1 MWLVQVGQAVI
12 QIAASRG
19 LHSINFVRNR
29 EGVDALK
36 EQLKGLG
43 ATHVATYD
51 DLADKAFRDTVK
63 GWTGGKV
70 RLYIHFAVFL
80 TQMLM
85 WFGYHLANK
94 TRSKLHLRPRHHQH
108 GAIPRP

>member
-1 MWLVQVGQAVI
+1 MRLAQVGQAVI

-70 RLYIHFAVFL
+70 RFYFPFACF
-80 TQMLM
+80 
-85 WFGYHLANK
+85 
-94 TRSKLHLRPRHHQH
+94 
-108 GAIPRP
+108 